1 MTVFTVIV
9 IIQNYTPTRKQSNKH
24 IKNKIKMKKLTTI
37 KVTVSDSKVTL
48 AFNHLT
54 KDDLQRI
61 ITEER
66 INRKRALEIA
76 AVYNLVFEVKLC
88 MDFCGMSPIEALAE
102 WDLL

>member
-1 MTVFTVIV
+1 
-9 IIQNYTPTRKQSNKH
+9 
-24 IKNKIKMKKLTTI
+24 MKKITIITTTI
-37 KVTVSDSKVTL
+37 SESVLTE

-54 KDDLQRI
+54 KEDLKRI
-61 ITEER
+61 ITEEK

-76 AVYNLVFEVKLC
+76 AVYNLDSEVRFC

>member
-1 MTVFTVIV
+1 
-9 IIQNYTPTRKQSNKH
+9 
-24 IKNKIKMKKLTTI
+24 MKKVTIIKTTI
-37 KVTVSDSKVTL
+37 SDSELTE

-76 AVYNLVFEVKLC
+76 AVYNLAFEVKFC

>member
-1 MTVFTVIV
+1 MKKV
-9 IIQNYTPTRKQSNKH
+9 II
-24 IKNKIKMKKLTTI
+24 IKTTI
-37 KVTVSDSKVTL
+37 SDSELSELTE
-48 AFNHLT
+48 AFSHLT
-54 KDDLQRI
+54 KDDLKRI

-76 AVYNLVFEVKLC
+76 AVYNLDSEVRFC